1 LLKILFGEMRERKVV
16 VGCFGKGERGEM
28 RLGCVGGGIVRKMN
42 SHLVRLTMEEEGKV
56 RAAAS

>member
-1 LLKILFGEMRERKVV
+1 LLLAILEK
-16 VGCFGKGERGEM
+16 ERGEM

-56 RAAAS
+56 RAAVAD